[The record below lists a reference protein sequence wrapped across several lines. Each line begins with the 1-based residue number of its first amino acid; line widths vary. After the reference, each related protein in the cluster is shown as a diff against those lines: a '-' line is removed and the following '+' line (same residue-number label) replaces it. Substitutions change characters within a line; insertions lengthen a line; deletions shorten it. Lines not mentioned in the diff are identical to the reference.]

1 MKPST
6 QRFSVVGPAG
16 AIEVALDAP
25 EHAPVRGFALIAH
38 PHPLFGGTMDNK
50 VVTTLARAANSVG
63 LAAVRFNFRGV
74 GASAGVFD
82 EGAGETA
89 DFLAVY
95 AWASGHV
102 QGSVRKLAGF
112 SFGAFVAAQA
122 AQQLQA
128 SAGAHY
134 HQLFLAGVA
143 TSRFAVPVVD
153 PSTIVVHGELDD
165 VVPLASVMDWARPQ
179 ELPIVV
185 IPGASHFFDRKLS
198 LIKRL
203 AVDAFAAE
211 RNN

>member
-1 MKPST
+1 SIA
-6 QRFSVVGPAG
+6 GPAG

-25 EHAPVRGFALIAH
+25 EHGPARGFALIAH

-82 EGAGETA
+82 EGVGETA

-95 AWASGHV
+95 AWASEQMPG
-102 QGSVRKLAGF
+102 GARKLAGF

-128 SAGAHY
+128 SAH
-134 HQLFLAGVA
+134 HHLFLAGVA